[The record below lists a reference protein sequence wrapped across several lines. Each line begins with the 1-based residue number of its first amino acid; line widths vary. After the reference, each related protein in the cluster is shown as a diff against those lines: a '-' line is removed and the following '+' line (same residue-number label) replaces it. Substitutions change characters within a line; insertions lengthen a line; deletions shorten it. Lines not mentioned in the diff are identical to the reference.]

1 MDVGLQPVCRK
12 EQATVLFLSWA
23 SRDSNR
29 LASGRPTMPSVI
41 TTKPINKGK
50 QNYYTTSTIPSVLTA
65 KPVNID
71 NHTIIIG
78 LPYCQ

>member
-23 SRDSNR
+23 RRDSNR
-29 LASGRPTMPSVI
+29 LASGKPTIPSVM

-50 QNYYTTSTIPSVLTA
+50 HNYYTTSTIHPVTTT